1 MHPEASSPDID
12 LLNLKRKV
20 DAGGHFVTTQLFFD
34 NTKYFEFVNRTS
46 QAKIDVPV
54 LPGLMCVTSR
64 EQILRFCAMCR
75 ASIPAELNQRLLA
88 AGDDAAAV
96 EAVGI
101 DWVYHQA
108 RELLERGAPGIH
120 LYILNR
126 EGPAVKIM
134 EKLKAAGFYKA

>member
-1 MHPEASSPDID
+1 
-12 LLNLKRKV
+12 
-20 DAGGHFVTTQLFFD
+20 
-34 NTKYFEFVNRTS
+34 
-46 QAKIDVPV
+46 
-54 LPGLMCVTSR
+54 
-64 EQILRFCAMCR
+64 MCR

-134 EKLKAAGFYKA
+134 EKLREAGFYKA